1 MAETKTNTKEE
12 EMKTELFK
20 LTENIDNMRQYAS
33 AVDKILQLVDLT
45 NSSTKTWTV
54 FNKDNLRTY
63 LQSPYSVNSQTNLRN
78 LAKFLYT
85 LSFPLRRII
94 NYFAS
99 LPDFSMYKVN
109 LDFSLIEEN
118 DEESLLQDYED
129 ACRFI
134 RKMNLEINMF
144 KLLVIAW
151 REGVVYFQPYQD
163 DDGTMLL
170 MPLDSQYCKIG
181 SIGYNNLLHVAFDF
195 SFFNGSN
202 AFYLDVWDP
211 EYKKKYN
218 SYQSDS
224 SLRWQELETARAFK
238 IDASDIDLV
247 VPTFASLFEG
257 LIDLIDLQSLIAVKD
272 SLDIYKLL
280 VMKIPIING
289 SKNPD
294 DLALSLTL
302 AQKFYAKAL
311 NILPEEIGL
320 VLSPGMDIESVS
332 FDKNATSDTNA
343 ISDSYQNLMEQ
354 TGISQIFDSS
364 RLTGASSVKMS
375 MLSDAMMATKGIMK
389 QVEAFVNERIQM
401 EYPNSVAYLKFIDT
415 TVYTK
420 DDRIAQVKE
429 AASLGLPVKQEY
441 MTLLGYDPLETLSS
455 DWLETK
461 LGMSVDK
468 FVHPL
473 VSSHTQS
480 GNSDTG
486 GAPTKGDGELTDDGE
501 ASRDKRDATK

>member
-1 MAETKTNTKEE
+1 MAENENKEPINALNF
-12 EMKTELFK
+12 TEK
-20 LTENIDNMRQYAS
+20 VENVKQYFA
-33 AVDKILQLVDLT
+33 ALENVLQLIDLT
-45 NSSTKTWTV
+45 TNSTKTWTV
-54 FNKDNLRTY
+54 YSKDSLRTY
-63 LQSPYSVNSQTNLRN
+63 LQSPYSATSQNNLRS

-85 LSFPLRRII
+85 LSFPLRRIV

-109 LDFSLIEEN
+109 LDFSLIEDN
-118 DEESLLQDYED
+118 DEEALLQDYEN

-151 REGVVYFQPYQD
+151 REGIVYFQPYQD

-170 MPLDSQYCKIG
+170 MPLDSQYCKI
-181 SIGYNNLLHVAFDF
+181 SSVGYNNLLHVAYDF
-195 SFFNGSN
+195 SYFTGTNS
-202 AFYLDVWDP
+202 FYLDIWDP

-218 SYQSDS
+218 AYQRDT

-238 IDASDIDLV
+238 IDISDIDLV

-257 LIDLIDLQSLIAVKD
+257 LIDLVDLQSLIAVKD

-280 VMKIPIING
+280 VMKIPLLN

-294 DLALSLTL
+294 DLALNLGL
-302 AQKFYAKAL
+302 AQKFYNKAL
-311 NILPEEIGL
+311 EILPEEIGL
-320 VLSPGMDIESVS
+320 ILSPGMDIDSVS

-343 ISDSYQNLMEQ
+343 IADSYQNLMEQ

-375 MLSDAMMATKGIMK
+375 MLADAMMATKGLMPQI
-389 QVEAFVNERIQM
+389 EAFINERIQM
-401 EYPNSVAYLKFIDT
+401 EYANSAAYIKFIDVT
-415 TVYTK
+415 AYTR
-420 DDRIAQVKE
+420 DDRIAQIEK
-429 AASLGLPVKQEY
+429 AANAGLPVKQEY
-441 MTLLGYDPLETLSS
+441 MALLGYNPLEAISA

-461 LGMSVDK
+461 LGLSVTR
-468 FVHPL
+468 FVNPL

-480 GNSDTG
+480 GSPSNDG
-486 GAPTKGDGELTDDGE
+486 GDPQKDDGELTDEGAE
-501 ASRDKRDATK
+501 TKDKEKNK

>member
-1 MAETKTNTKEE
+1 MAENENKKPINALNF
-12 EMKTELFK
+12 TEK
-20 LTENIDNMRQYAS
+20 VENVKQYFA
-33 AVDKILQLVDLT
+33 ALENVLQLIDLT
-45 NSSTKTWTV
+45 ANSTKTWTV
-54 FNKDNLRTY
+54 YSKDSLRTY
-63 LQSPYSVNSQTNLRN
+63 LQSPYSATSQNNLRS

-118 DEESLLQDYED
+118 DEEALLQDYEN

-151 REGVVYFQPYQD
+151 REGIVYFQPYQD

-170 MPLDSQYCKIG
+170 MPLDSQYCKI
-181 SIGYNNLLHVAFDF
+181 SSVGYNNLLHVAYDF
-195 SFFNGSN
+195 SYFTGTNS
-202 AFYLDVWDP
+202 FYLDIWDP
-211 EYKKKYN
+211 EYKKKFN
-218 SYQSDS
+218 AYQRDT

-238 IDASDIDLV
+238 IDISDIDLV
-247 VPTFASLFEG
+247 IPTFASLFEG
-257 LIDLIDLQSLIAVKD
+257 LIDLVDLQSLIAVKD

-280 VMKIPIING
+280 VMKIPLLN

-294 DLALSLTL
+294 DLALNLGL

-311 NILPEEIGL
+311 EILPEEIGL
-320 VLSPGMDIESVS
+320 ILSPGMDIDSVS

-343 ISDSYQNLMEQ
+343 IADSYQNLMEQ

-375 MLSDAMMATKGIMK
+375 MIADAMMATKGLMPQI
-389 QVEAFVNERIQM
+389 EAFINERIQM
-401 EYPNSVAYLKFIDT
+401 EYANSAAYIKFIDVT
-415 TVYTK
+415 AYTR
-420 DDRIAQVKE
+420 DDRIAQIEKAANAGLSVK
-429 AASLGLPVKQEY
+429 LEY
-441 MTLLGYDPLETLSS
+441 MSLLGYDPLEAIAS
-455 DWLETK
+455 DWIESK
-461 LGMSVDK
+461 LGLSVTR
-468 FVHPL
+468 FINPL

-480 GNSDTG
+480 GTSSNEG
-486 GAPTKGDGELTDDGE
+486 GAPKKDDGELTDEGAE
-501 ASRDKRDATK
+501 TKDQEKNE

>member
-1 MAETKTNTKEE
+1 MAENENKEPINALNF
-12 EMKTELFK
+12 TEK
-20 LTENIDNMRQYAS
+20 VENVKQYFA
-33 AVDKILQLVDLT
+33 ALENVLQLIDLT
-45 NSSTKTWTV
+45 TNATKTWTV
-54 FNKDNLRTY
+54 YSKDSLRTY
-63 LQSPYSVNSQTNLRN
+63 LQSPYSATSQNNLRS

-85 LSFPLRRII
+85 LSFPLRRIV

-109 LDFSLIEEN
+109 LDFSLIEDN
-118 DEESLLQDYED
+118 DEEALLQDYEN

-151 REGVVYFQPYQD
+151 REGIVYFQPYQD

-170 MPLDSQYCKIG
+170 MPLDSQYCKI
-181 SIGYNNLLHVAFDF
+181 SSVGYNNLLHVAYDF
-195 SFFNGSN
+195 SYFTGTNS
-202 AFYLDVWDP
+202 FYLDIWDP

-218 SYQSDS
+218 AYQRDT

-238 IDASDIDLV
+238 IDISDIDLV

-257 LIDLIDLQSLIAVKD
+257 LIDLVDLQSLIAVKD

-280 VMKIPIING
+280 VMKIPLLN

-294 DLALSLTL
+294 DLALNLGL
-302 AQKFYAKAL
+302 AQKFYNKAL
-311 NILPEEIGL
+311 EILPEEIGL
-320 VLSPGMDIESVS
+320 ILSPGMDIDSVS

-343 ISDSYQNLMEQ
+343 IADSYQNLMEQ

-375 MLSDAMMATKGIMK
+375 MLADAMMATKGLMPQI
-389 QVEAFVNERIQM
+389 EAFINERIQM
-401 EYPNSVAYLKFIDT
+401 EYANSAAYIKFIDVT
-415 TVYTK
+415 AYTR
-420 DDRIAQVKE
+420 DDRIAQIEK
-429 AASLGLPVKQEY
+429 AANAGLPVKQEY
-441 MTLLGYDPLETLSS
+441 MALLGYNPLEAISA

-461 LGMSVDK
+461 LGLSVTR
-468 FVHPL
+468 FVNPL

-480 GNSDTG
+480 GSPSNDG
-486 GAPTKGDGELTDDGE
+486 GAPQKDDGELTDEGAE
-501 ASRDKRDATK
+501 TKDKEKNK